1 MPPENKKHKPLWVMG
16 ENGAEIPFDA
26 RYDLDCTT
34 APMELSEPEFN
45 IIEMD
50 GCELSANIDKHTLRK
65 LKWAFLKSAIKFFFA
80 R

>member
-1 MPPENKKHKPLWVMG
+1 MPINGEHKPLWVLD

-26 RYDLDCTT
+26 LQDIEYTT
-34 APMELSEPEFN
+34 APMELSEPEFS
-45 IIEMD
+45 IIELD
-50 GCELSANIDKHTLRK
+50 GCELSANIDKRTLRK